1 MPSSLRFVLGM
12 LLAAAMF
19 TPVSLGVQKYE
30 QQKQARL
37 LAAQATGGRPDAG
50 KLTLQRLGCGSCHQ
64 IAGVPGADGQVGSP
78 LKALTAR
85 AEFAGKVSGDP
96 QSLIAWIQHPQAISP
111 GVGMPDI
118 PMSDQD
124 ARDMA
129 AYLYSLPSS

>member
-1 MPSSLRFVLGM
+1 MPSNLKFVIGM
-12 LLAAAMF
+12 LLAAALF
-19 TPVSLGVQKYE
+19 TPVSLRIQKHE

-37 LAAQATGGRPDAG
+37 LAAQATGGRPEVG
-50 KLTLQRLGCGSCHQ
+50 KSTLQRLGCGSCHQ
-64 IAGVPGADGQVGSP
+64 IAGVPGADGQVGAP

-85 AEFAGKVSGDP
+85 AEFAGKVANDP

-129 AYLYSLPSS
+129 AYLFSLPSS